1 MEIDMV
7 PTFTDKAFDFY
18 GTYVRINEPQK
29 YKYAE
34 TELIRFHEDLIQQLF
49 TKINLQNMEV
59 DQMAK
64 LNKSYL
70 EDRQRF
76 EKMII
81 KAKADN
87 DKLERTM
94 LH

>member
-1 MEIDMV
+1 MV

-49 TKINLQNMEV
+49 TKINLQ
-59 DQMAK
+59 
-64 LNKSYL
+64 
-70 EDRQRF
+70 
-76 EKMII
+76 
-81 KAKADN
+81 
-87 DKLERTM
+87 
-94 LH
+94 